1 MGRVFH
7 VYYSPVK
14 TIFATSKP
22 ESMSRKVRVR
32 FAPSP
37 TGPLHMGGIRTA
49 LYNYL
54 LAKQQGGDFILR
66 IEDTDQNRYVPGAE
80 QYIIESLKWCGIEPN
95 EGVGFGDGPHAPYRQ
110 SERKHLY
117 RQYADKLIASGN
129 AYYAFDTA
137 EDLAQMRQ
145 NLQAQGV
152 PNPAY
157 NSVTRQYMKN
167 SLTLSHDEVE
177 KRLAD
182 GDPYVIRFK
191 MPRNEEVKFH
201 DEIRGWVVFNTSQLD
216 DKVLF
221 KSDGMPTYHLANV
234 ADDYMMQ
241 ITHVIRGEEWLSSAP
256 LHVLLYRALGIE
268 EVMPKFAHLS
278 LILKPDGNGKLS
290 KRDGDR
296 LGFPSFALN
305 WTDPETKEISVG
317 YRERGFFPEA
327 FINFLALLGWNP
339 GGDLEVMS
347 KEEMIKLFSLE
358 KVHKAGARF
367 DFEKAKWFNHQYL
380 KQKPEAELA
389 EAIKPQIEAKG
400 YKYDAAYVAEFCR
413 LMKERATFLNDL
425 LEQGYYFF
433 EDVKTFD
440 TETLK
445 KKYKKESRET
455 FNKIIEV
462 LSASSDFTATGLE
475 KVLKEFITAN
485 GLKIGE
491 VMPVLRLALAG
502 TMQGPTVFDMMALLG
517 KERAIPRLLKSFNF
531 FDSL

>member
-1 MGRVFH
+1 MER
-7 VYYSPVK
+7 
-14 TIFATSKP
+14 
-22 ESMSRKVRVR
+22 RVRVR

-54 LAKQQGGDFILR
+54 FAKHHGGDFILR
-66 IEDTDQNRYVPGAE
+66 IEDTDQNRFVPGAE
-80 QYIIESLKWCGIEPN
+80 QYILDSLKWCGIEPN
-95 EGVGFGDGPHAPYRQ
+95 EGVGFGDGKHTPYRQ

-117 RQYADKLIASGN
+117 KEFADKLVAGEH
-129 AYYAFDTA
+129 AYYAFDTP
-137 EDLAQMRQ
+137 EDLEQMRA
-145 NLQAQGV
+145 NMQAQGV

-167 SLTLSHDEVE
+167 SLTLPHDETE
-177 KRLAD
+177 RRLKA
-182 GDPYVIRFK
+182 GEPYVIRFK

-201 DEIRGWVVFNTSQLD
+201 DEIREWVTFNTSQLD

-268 EVMPKFAHLS
+268 NVMPKFAHLS

-296 LGFPSFALN
+296 MGFPSFALN
-305 WTDPETKEISVG
+305 WTDPESKETSVG

-339 GGDLEVMS
+339 GGDIELMNKDEL
-347 KEEMIKLFSLE
+347 IQLFTLE

-380 KQKPEAELA
+380 KAKSDEELA
-389 EAIKPQIEAKG
+389 HTIKEQIISKCYEFDPG
-400 YKYDAAYVAEFCR
+400 YVKEFCR
-413 LMKERATFLNDL
+413 LMKERATFINDL
-425 LEQGYYFF
+425 LEMGYYFF
-433 EDVKTFD
+433 EDIKAFD
-440 TETLK
+440 TETLR
-445 KKYKKESRET
+445 KKYNKENRVKFDSVIET
-455 FNKIIEV
+455 VDSVSDFKTAEIEKAV
-462 LSASSDFTATGLE
+462 KDFTA
-475 KVLKEFITAN
+475 AN
-485 GLKIGE
+485 SMKIGE
-491 VMPVLRLALAG
+491 IMPVLRLALAG
-502 TMQGPTVFDMMALLG
+502 TMQGPPVFDMMNLLG
-517 KERAIPRLLKSFNF
+517 KERSVARLKKSLDY
-531 FDSL
+531 FDTL

>member
-1 MGRVFH
+1 
-7 VYYSPVK
+7 
-14 TIFATSKP
+14 
-22 ESMSRKVRVR
+22 
-32 FAPSP
+32 
-37 TGPLHMGGIRTA
+37 MGGIRTA

-66 IEDTDQNRYVPGAE
+66 VEDTDQNRFVPGAE
-80 QYIIESLKWCGIEPN
+80 EYIIATLKWCGIEPN

-110 SERKHLY
+110 SERKALY
-117 RQYADKLIASGN
+117 RKFADQLIESGH

-137 EDLAQMRQ
+137 EELEQMRA
-145 NLQAQGV
+145 NMQAQGV

-167 SLTLSHDEVE
+167 SLTLPHDELQR
-177 KRLAD
+177 RLNG

-191 MPRNEEVKFH
+191 MPRNEDVKFY
-201 DEIRGWVVFNTSQLD
+201 DEIREWVTFNTSQLD

-256 LHVLLYRALGIE
+256 LHVLLYRALGFE

-296 LGFPSFALN
+296 LGFPTFALN
-305 WTDPETKEISVG
+305 WTDPESKETSIG
-317 YRERGFFPEA
+317 YCERGFFPEA

-339 GGDLEVMS
+339 GGDKEMMT
-347 KEEMIKLFSLE
+347 KEEMIQLFSLQ

-380 KQKPEAELA
+380 KMKEDTELA
-389 EAIKPQIEAKG
+389 QAIKSQLIAKG
-400 YKYDAAYVAEFCR
+400 YNYDEAYTREFCR
-413 LMKERATFLNDL
+413 LMKERAVFLNDL
-425 LEQGYYFF
+425 LEMGYYFF
-433 EDVKTFD
+433 EDVKTYD
-440 TETLK
+440 NETIK
-445 KKYKKESRET
+445 KKY
-455 FNKIIEV
+455 NKDNRTKLDALTNE
-462 LSASSDFTATGLE
+462 LAATSDFSIQNLE
-475 KVLKEFITAN
+475 KTIKDFATAN
-485 GLKIGE
+485 SLKTGE
-491 VMPVLRLALAG
+491 LMPVLRLALAG
-502 TMQGPTVFDMMALLG
+502 TMQGPPVFDMMNLLG
-517 KERAIPRLLKSFNF
+517 KEKTTERLKKSFNY
-531 FDSL
+531 FDNI

>member
-1 MGRVFH
+1 MDR
-7 VYYSPVK
+7 
-14 TIFATSKP
+14 
-22 ESMSRKVRVR
+22 RVRVR

-66 IEDTDQNRYVPGAE
+66 IEDTDQNRFVPGAE
-80 QYIIESLKWCGIEPN
+80 QYIIETLKWCGIAPN
-95 EGVGFGDGPHAPYRQ
+95 EGLGFGDGPHAPYRQ

-117 RQYADKLIASGN
+117 REFADKLIASGN

-137 EDLAQMRQ
+137 EDLDKMRA
-145 NLQAQGV
+145 NMQAQGV
-152 PNPAY
+152 PNPSY

-167 SLTLSHDEVE
+167 SLTLPHDETE
-177 KRLAD
+177 RKLQA
-182 GDPYVIRFK
+182 GEPYVIRFH

-201 DEIRGWVVFNTSQLD
+201 DAIRGWVTFNTSQLD

-241 ITHVIRGEEWLSSAP
+241 ISHVIRGEEWLSSAP

-268 EVMPKFAHLS
+268 DVMPIFAHLS

-305 WTDPETKEISVG
+305 WTDPESKETSIG

-327 FINFLALLGWNP
+327 FINFLSLLGWNP
-339 GGDLEVMS
+339 GGDKELMTI
-347 KEEMIKLFSLE
+347 EEMIQLFSLE

-367 DFEKAKWFNHQYL
+367 DFEKAKWFNQQYL
-380 KQKPEAELA
+380 KTKPDAELA
-389 EAIKPQIEAKG
+389 VAVKDQLIAKG
-400 YKYDAAYVAEFCR
+400 YTFDAEYVTEFCR
-413 LMKERATFLNDL
+413 LMKERATFVNDL
-425 LEQGYYFF
+425 LELGYYFF
-433 EDVKTFD
+433 EPIKIYD
-440 TETLK
+440 TETIK
-445 KKYKKESRET
+445 KKYSKEKRAKFTSL
-455 FNKIIEV
+455 V
-462 LSASSDFTATGLE
+462 LELNNVSEFKTLYLE
-475 KVLKEFITAN
+475 KVVKDFAIAN
-485 GLKIGE
+485 EIKTGE
-491 VMPVLRLALAG
+491 LMPVLRLALAG
-502 TMQGPTVFDMMALLG
+502 TMQGPPVFDMMNLLG
-517 KERAIPRLLKSFNF
+517 KEKTVERLKKSFDY

>member
-1 MGRVFH
+1 M
-7 VYYSPVK
+7 
-14 TIFATSKP
+14 TA
-22 ESMSRKVRVR
+22 MSRRVRVR

-54 LAKQQGGDFILR
+54 LAKQQGGDFVLR
-66 IEDTDQNRYVPGAE
+66 IEDTDQNRFVPGAE

-110 SERKHLY
+110 SERKALY
-117 RQYADKLIASGN
+117 REYADKLIASEH
-129 AYYAFDTA
+129 AYYAFDTP
-137 EDLAQMRQ
+137 EDLEQMRA
-145 NLQAQGV
+145 NMQAQGV

-157 NSVTRQYMKN
+157 NAVTRQYMKN
-167 SLTLSHDEVE
+167 SLTLPKDEVE
-177 KRLAD
+177 RKLAD
-182 GDPYVIRFK
+182 NEPYVIRFK

-201 DEIRGWVVFNTSQLD
+201 DEIRGWVAFNTSQLD

-256 LHVLLYRALGIE
+256 LHVLLYRAFGWE
-268 EVMPKFAHLS
+268 EIMPKFAHLS

-305 WTDPETKEISVG
+305 WIDPETGETSTG

-327 FINFLALLGWNP
+327 FINFLSLLGWNP
-339 GGDLEVMS
+339 GGD
-347 KEEMIKLFSLE
+347 KELMNHDELISLFSLE

-367 DFEKAKWFNHQYL
+367 DYEKAKWFNQQYL
-380 KQKPEAELA
+380 KHKSDEELA
-389 EAIKPQIEAKG
+389 LAIQPQLEAKG
-400 YKYDAAYVAEFCR
+400 YTFDLPFATEYCR
-413 LMKERATFLNDL
+413 LMKERAVFLNDL
-425 LEQGYYFF
+425 PMLGTYFF
-433 EDVKTFD
+433 EDIQTFD
-440 TETLK
+440 TDAIS
-445 KKYKKESRET
+445 KKYKKENRTTIEAIAARLEATDDFSHHSLET
-455 FNKIIEV
+455 TVK
-462 LSASSDFTATGLE
+462 SY
-475 KVLKEFITAN
+475 ITEN

-491 VMPVLRLALAG
+491 IMPVLRLALAG
-502 TMQGPTVFDMMALLG
+502 TMQGPTIFDMMALLG
-517 KERAIPRLLKSFNF
+517 KEKSVTRIKNSLNY
-531 FDSL
+531 FDTI

>member
-1 MGRVFH
+1 
-7 VYYSPVK
+7 
-14 TIFATSKP
+14 
-22 ESMSRKVRVR
+22 MSRKVRVR

-66 IEDTDQNRYVPGAE
+66 IEDTDQKRFVPGAE
-80 QYIIESLKWCGIEPN
+80 DYIIESLKWCGIEPN
-95 EGVGFGDGPHAPYRQ
+95 EGVGFNDGPHAPYRQ

-117 RQYADKLIASGN
+117 REFADKLIAGEH
-129 AYYAFDTA
+129 AYYAFDTEEELEKMKA
-137 EDLAQMRQ
+137 DLK
-145 NLQAQGV
+145 AQGV

-167 SLTLSHDEVE
+167 SLSLSADEV
-177 KRLAD
+177 KRRLES
-182 GDPYVIRFK
+182 GDPYTIRFK

-234 ADDYMMQ
+234 SDDYMMKV
-241 ITHVIRGEEWLSSAP
+241 THVIRGEEWLSSAP

-268 EVMPKFAHLS
+268 DVMPKFAHLS

-305 WTDPETKEISVG
+305 WTDPETKETSIG

-339 GGDLEVMS
+339 GGD
-347 KEEMIKLFSLE
+347 KEIMTKDEMVQLFSFE

-380 KQKPEAELA
+380 KNKPDAELA
-389 EAIKPQIEAKG
+389 LAIKDQIIAKG
-400 YKYDAAYVAEFCR
+400 YTYEEKFATEFCR
-413 LMKERATFLNDL
+413 LMKERAVFLNDL

-433 EDVKTFD
+433 ADITQFD
-440 TETLK
+440 LDTLK
-445 KKYKKESRET
+445 KKYSKEKRAS
-455 FNKIIEV
+455 FDGVVNAV
-462 LSASSDFTATGLE
+462 SAAADFSSAGLE
-475 KVLKEFITAN
+475 KAVKEHLTAA
-485 GLKIGE
+485 GLKVGE
-491 VMPVLRLALAG
+491 IMPVLRLALAG
-502 TMQGPTVFDMMALLG
+502 TMQGPAVFDMMALLG
-517 KERAIPRLLKSFNF
+517 KEKTIQRLNSSLNY
-531 FDSL
+531 FDSI

>member
-1 MGRVFH
+1 LISLQKLFSLLNQNM
-7 VYYSPVK
+7 
-14 TIFATSKP
+14 
-22 ESMSRKVRVR
+22 ERKVRVR

-54 LAKQQGGDFILR
+54 FAKHHNGDFILR
-66 IEDTDQNRYVPGAE
+66 IEDTDQNRYVAGAE
-80 QYIIESLKWCGIEPN
+80 EYIIASLKWCGIEPN
-95 EGVGFGDGPHAPYRQ
+95 EGLGFGDGPHAPYRQ

-117 RQYADKLIASGN
+117 REFADKLLGGGN
-129 AYYAFDTA
+129 AYYAFDTP
-137 EDLAQMRQ
+137 EELDQMRA
-145 NLQAQGV
+145 NMQAQGV

-167 SLTLSHDEVE
+167 SLTLPHDEVDR
-177 KRLAD
+177 RLKANE
-182 GDPYVIRFK
+182 PYVIRFQ

-201 DEIRGWVVFNTSQLD
+201 DEIREWVSFNTSQLD

-234 ADDYMMQ
+234 ADDFAMQ

-268 EVMPKFAHLS
+268 DVMPKFAHLS

-305 WTDPETKEISVG
+305 WMDPETGETSTG

-327 FINFLALLGWNP
+327 FINFLSLLGWNP
-339 GGDLEVMS
+339 GGD
-347 KEEMIKLFSLE
+347 KELMTKDEMVQLFSLE

-380 KQKPEAELA
+380 KAKSDEELA
-389 EAIKPQIEAKG
+389 NTIKEQVLAKG
-400 YKYDAAYVAEFCR
+400 YQFDFEYVKEFCR
-413 LMKERATFLNDL
+413 LMKERAIFINDL
-425 LEQGYYFF
+425 LEMGYYFF
-433 EDVKTFD
+433 EDIKAFD

-445 KKYKKESRET
+445 KKYSKANRER
-455 FNKIIEV
+455 FDSIIATV
-462 LSASSDFTATGLE
+462 DSVSDFTTTGLE
-475 KVLKEFITAN
+475 KGVKDFATAN
-485 GLKIGE
+485 SIKIGE
-491 VMPVLRLALAG
+491 IMPVLRLALAG
-502 TMQGPTVFDMMALLG
+502 TMQGPPVFDMMHLLG
-517 KERAIPRLLKSFNF
+517 KQKSVARLKSSFDY

>member
-1 MGRVFH
+1 MTNR
-7 VYYSPVK
+7 
-14 TIFATSKP
+14 
-22 ESMSRKVRVR
+22 RVRVR

-80 QYIIESLKWCGIEPN
+80 QYIIDSLKWCGIEPN

-117 RQYADKLIASGN
+117 KEFADKLISN
-129 AYYAFDTA
+129 ETAYYAFDTP
-137 EDLAQMRQ
+137 EELEQMRA
-145 NLQAQGV
+145 NMQAQGV

-167 SLTLSHDEVE
+167 SLTLSHDEVNR
-177 KRLAD
+177 RLES
-182 GDPYVIRFK
+182 GEPYVIRFK

-201 DEIRGWVVFNTSQLD
+201 DEIREWVTFNTSQLD

-268 EVMPKFAHLS
+268 DVMPKFAHLS

-305 WTDPETKEISVG
+305 WTDPESKETSTG

-339 GGDLEVMS
+339 GGDKEIMS
-347 KEEMIKLFSLE
+347 RNEMVHLFSLE

-380 KQKPEAELA
+380 KALPNETLA
-389 EAIKPQIEAKG
+389 ESIREQIIAKG
-400 YKYDAAYVAEFCR
+400 YAFDKAFVTEFCR

-425 LEQGYYFF
+425 TEMGYYFF
-433 EDVKTFD
+433 EDVKAYDID
-440 TETLK
+440 TIR
-445 KKYKKESRET
+445 KKYQKTNRDKFYALADVIQQLSEFT
-455 FNKIIEV
+455 IADIEKATKDYIQ
-462 LSASSDFTATGLE
+462 SAGMKPGD
-475 KVLKEFITAN
+475 
-485 GLKIGE
+485 

-502 TMQGPTVFDMMALLG
+502 TMQGPPVFDMIHLLG
-517 KERAIPRLLKSFNF
+517 KEKATARIKKSLDY
-531 FDSL
+531 FDTL